1 MFLQKTLSSIL
12 FFCFFFVFLNIDRQ
26 TFILWSWNCGWSR
39 GSSRRKPRVGC
50 KHRASWS
57 VRSRCRNWRRPL
69 GTTGL
74 LFRRRAALLRLPVE
88 TGPVTVENWDD
99 SLKYWPNTNTTT
111 SSKQKKTNDLHRRR
125 LFLLRR
131 RRRTR
136 AAGRNS
142 VRIGSLTPPG
152 TWRRP
157 TKAPQS
163 PWGSLNGYHLG
174 NNKKK
179 KKTRR
184 HGVRLETYTT

>member
-1 MFLQKTLSSIL
+1 MCDVIDPIRQIIIGFYCTWIETFMFLQKTLSSIL

-111 SSKQKKTNDLHRRR
+111 SSKQNKQT
-125 LFLLRR
+125 
-131 RRRTR
+131 TYI
-136 AAGRNS
+136 AGVSSFCAGADGRGRQDEIRS
-142 VRIGSLTPPG
+142 E
-152 TWRRP
+152 
-157 TKAPQS
+157 
-163 PWGSLNGYHLG
+163 LG
-174 NNKKK
+174 P
-179 KKTRR
+179 
-184 HGVRLETYTT
+184 